1 MSPDDAI
8 KFIDACRERGVVS
21 VRLGEFEARILP
33 KDAASDAA
41 ETVPS
46 ENSTQALDEALLFAS
61 ARN

>member
-46 ENSTQALDEALLFAS
+46 DSTQAGDDPLLFAS